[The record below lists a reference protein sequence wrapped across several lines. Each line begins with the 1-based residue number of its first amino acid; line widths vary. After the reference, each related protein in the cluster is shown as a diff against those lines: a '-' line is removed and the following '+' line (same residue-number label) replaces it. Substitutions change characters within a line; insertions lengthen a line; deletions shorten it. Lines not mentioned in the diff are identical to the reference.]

1 MAGACDLKG
10 YRLSGVPRW
19 TYNGSAQYEIP
30 LTASWDGYVQAD
42 CEYTGDIYFQQN
54 LDPSAYGRTHGV
66 ITAHIGVRS
75 DEGLSAEIY
84 ASNLT
89 DSKYVNFVYP
99 SPL

>member
-1 MAGACDLKG
+1 
-10 YRLSGVPRW
+10 
-19 TYNGSAQYEIP
+19 
-30 LTASWDGYVQAD
+30 
-42 CEYTGDIYFQQN
+42 
-54 LDPSAYGRTHGV
+54 V
-66 ITAHIGVRS
+66 IAAHIGVRS